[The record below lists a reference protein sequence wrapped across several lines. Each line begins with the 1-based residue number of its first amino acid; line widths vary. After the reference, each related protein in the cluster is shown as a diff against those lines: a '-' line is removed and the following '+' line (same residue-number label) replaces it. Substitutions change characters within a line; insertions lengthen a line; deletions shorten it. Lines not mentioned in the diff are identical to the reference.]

1 MPNRLVV
8 IGGAL
13 VGAGALL
20 VAGRSTIV
28 SITGKAF
35 DWTKAQ
41 AFQAALPPELR
52 RWAAQLLS
60 SAKKYDVD
68 PWTLAGIM
76 YRESLGGAALSP
88 RNDPAGTGDFI
99 ARPAG
104 RTWVQPDGSRYVVGA
119 SGMPEDG
126 LGWGRGLMQ
135 IDWAVHHAWFKQ
147 VGSAWRDPQVN
158 VDKGAELLAERVRF
172 FSASP
177 GKPVM
182 VDVWRITTGLP
193 QYRIAP
199 WRTKYPSAPMP
210 NIPAGAKQ
218 VGPFTDPRP
227 LKGSAVYEAAVASY
241 NAGQGGVLQ
250 ALALGLPAE
259 APTTGQDYVS
269 WFLQRIGTWSR
280 GF

>member
-1 MPNRLVV
+1 MPNRLVAGLV
-8 IGGAL
+8 VGGGLAAL
-13 VGAGALL
+13 I
-20 VAGRSTIV
+20 AGRKTV
-28 SITGKAF
+28 MSITGKAF

-41 AFQAALPPELR
+41 AFQAALPLELR
-52 RWAAQLLS
+52 RWAAQLLT

-88 RNDPAGTGDFI
+88 KNDAGGTGDFI

-104 RTWVQPDGSRYVVGA
+104 RTWAQPDGSRYVVGA

-135 IDWAVHHAWFKQ
+135 IDWAVHHQWFKR

-158 VDKGAELLAERVRF
+158 VDKGAELLKERVQF
-172 FSASP
+172 FTAGP

-182 VDVWRITTGLP
+182 VDVWRITNGLP
-193 QYRIAP
+193 QYRIQGWAA
-199 WRTKYPSAPMP
+199 KYPSALMP
-210 NIPAGAKQ
+210 RIPTGAKQ
-218 VGPFTDPRP
+218 VGPFADPRP

-269 WFLQRIGTWSR
+269 WFLSRIGTWSR